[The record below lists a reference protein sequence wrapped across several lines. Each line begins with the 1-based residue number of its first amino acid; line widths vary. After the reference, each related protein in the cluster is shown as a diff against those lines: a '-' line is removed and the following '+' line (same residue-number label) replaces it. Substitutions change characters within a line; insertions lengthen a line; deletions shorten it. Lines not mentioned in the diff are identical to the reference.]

1 MSNEVVE
8 TAFRFSAIEKSL
20 SCEFRADFPNYL
32 QGLVRGDPGGFVLT
46 QKYADRVDVYRNVPL
61 RADDVW
67 IVTFPKCG
75 TTWVQEMVWM
85 ITHNFDTEACK
96 QPLAQR
102 SAFLEY
108 QLLQILPHS
117 HNKSK
122 LTNLIISMTLN
133 VT

>member
-75 TTWVQEMVWM
+75 KIDRINNINFFKFNQLIFNEIKTT
-85 ITHNFDTEACK
+85 N
-96 QPLAQR
+96 
-102 SAFLEY
+102 
-108 QLLQILPHS
+108 
-117 HNKSK
+117 
-122 LTNLIISMTLN
+122 
-133 VT
+133 